1 MEIFDVVKTDIL
13 NKISTLFDKYKGD
26 NEKTMYLC
34 NILMNAEKILSSKAT
49 YYEILKILHDF
60 PFEIESEKKKITKFE
75 NVKTDI
81 FNKASSL
88 SNEYKGDNEKTMY
101 LCNIL
106 MNAEK
111 MLSSQTTYYEI
122 LKDIA

>member
-34 NILMNAEKILSSKAT
+34 NILMNAEK
-49 YYEILKILHDF
+49 
-60 PFEIESEKKKITKFE
+60 
-75 NVKTDI
+75 
-81 FNKASSL
+81 
-88 SNEYKGDNEKTMY
+88 
-101 LCNIL
+101 
-106 MNAEK
+106 

-122 LKDIA
+122 LRILHKSPIEKKLEEERMLKYLYEAKM